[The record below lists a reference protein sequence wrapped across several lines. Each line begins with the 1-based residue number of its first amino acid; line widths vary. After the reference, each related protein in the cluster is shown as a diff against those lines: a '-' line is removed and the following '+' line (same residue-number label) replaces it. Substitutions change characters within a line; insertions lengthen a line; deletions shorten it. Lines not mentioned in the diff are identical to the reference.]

1 MRAFRDKAVAAM
13 PGSDWSP
20 IELTPGLPPERADVV
35 IVGGGVVG
43 WSVAYWLKMKARVR
57 DGLRVLVVEKDPTV
71 SLFKGTWEHVSK
83 TSEHVFDATKVMS
96 M

>member
-1 MRAFRDKAVAAM
+1 MRVFRDKAVAAM
-13 PGSDWSP
+13 PGSAWSP

-57 DGLRVLVVEKDPTV
+57 DSLRVLVVEKDPTV
-71 SLFKGTWEHVSK
+71 SFFQGHLGAFLKN
-83 TSEHVFDATKVMS
+83 
-96 M
+96 